1 MRDFLEQASG
11 AYMVPEPISQM
22 GSYEL
27 DLLRLY
33 YFSWINTLS
42 LGLNVWQRQFVQDGD
57 E

>member
-1 MRDFLEQASG
+1 MHHFLEQVSG
-11 AYMVPEPISQM
+11 VRMIPEPISQV